1 MLDSGILDVAV
12 VGAGWAGLGVSYAL
26 QQLGLD
32 HVVLE
37 RDAIGET
44 WRRQRWD
51 SFHMNTPNL
60 YTVLPGDW
68 YDGPDPEGAM
78 SRDAFVAL
86 LEDYAARH
94 RLPVRTGTPV
104 TSLIRRSDGLFDL
117 ALAEGTLRAGAVV
130 AATGSLRGC
139 Q

>member
-1 MLDSGILDVAV
+1 MRDSGILDVAV

-37 RDAIGET
+37 RAAIGET
-44 WRRQRWD
+44 WRRQRWEL
-51 SFHMNTPNL
+51 FHMNTPNL
-60 YTVLPGDW
+60 YTVLPGDR
-68 YDGPDPEGAM
+68 YEGPDPEGAM

-94 RLPVRTGTPV
+94 CLPVRTRTPV
-104 TSLIRRSDGLFDL
+104 ISLTRGPTACSTSRCRRARS
-117 ALAEGTLRAGAVV
+117 APAPSSPRP
-130 AATGSLRGC
+130 AA
-139 Q
+139 